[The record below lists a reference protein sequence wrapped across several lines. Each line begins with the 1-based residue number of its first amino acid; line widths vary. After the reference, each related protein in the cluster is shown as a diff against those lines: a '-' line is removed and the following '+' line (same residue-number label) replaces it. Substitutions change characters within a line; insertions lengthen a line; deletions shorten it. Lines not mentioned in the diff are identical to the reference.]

1 MSATSIVSSAHAN
14 RFNLEMHVHFFFF
27 DFTKVIP
34 LPIETENAKPRSG
47 EIVVSGIL
55 LRRNNKRITVEER
68 GMNIKQ
74 VER

>member
-1 MSATSIVSSAHAN
+1 MYT
-14 RFNLEMHVHFFFF
+14 FFFL